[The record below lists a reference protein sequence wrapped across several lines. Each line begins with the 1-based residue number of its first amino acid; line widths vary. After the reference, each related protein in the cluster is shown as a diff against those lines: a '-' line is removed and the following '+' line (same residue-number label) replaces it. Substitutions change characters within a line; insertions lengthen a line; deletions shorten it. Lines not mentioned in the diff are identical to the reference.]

1 MSHSQGVGAVGIL
14 GILYLAMRTERR
26 AAKVRVA
33 AAATHGTR
41 CGGLVHHIPR
51 SRARAQTTDFV
62 NFVTAVLNR
71 SPAVV
76 SRSGR
81 VLAGGKYQVRERAVD
96 YIT

>member
-33 AAATHGTR
+33 AAETHRTR
-41 CGGLVHHIPR
+41 GGSLVRHIHAP
-51 SRARAQTTDFV
+51 ARAQTTDFV

-96 YIT
+96 AIT